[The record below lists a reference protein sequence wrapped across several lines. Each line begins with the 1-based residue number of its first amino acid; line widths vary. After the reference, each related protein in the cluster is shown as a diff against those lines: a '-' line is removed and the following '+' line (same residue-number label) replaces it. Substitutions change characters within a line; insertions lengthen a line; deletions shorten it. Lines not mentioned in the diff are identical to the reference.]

1 MSNYLIKLK
10 PIGKFFFGGDMTF
23 FVGRAKK
30 PIKGEVLSAKEEEE
44 VKFNAQYSSYIIK
57 SEKFPQQTSLLGML
71 RFLLLRN
78 HKDPVV
84 FDKSVNKIIG
94 KAEEVAK
101 VIGKSSFPA
110 AEEKEI
116 NNKYGYIKELSPCF
130 LMNGDNIITRL
141 PMDYGLETI
150 DLSNGNALSYND
162 SPITLKEVLTEE
174 KDKDDKYKKYSAKDG
189 LSVRYGFVSKDK
201 NGEGKDTIIIYDE
214 KEIFIEDQRIGI
226 SRNIVTGKTEEN
238 ALYKQIN
245 YRLADGFCFAFYA
258 KINIDDIK
266 PFNNQVVLLG
276 ADSSQFVIQIEPLK
290 GEEASADYLPEMSLP
305 SSNVS
310 VNNGYCEVMLTSPTL
325 IDKKTATFADFAITE
340 TIPFKCMQT
349 VQISTETTKKTD
361 NYDRVKGGIGY
372 SERYELYQ
380 TGSVFYFR
388 IQDNANEFIKEI
400 ESHKEFRQIGYNHYL
415 VTNLTT
421 NK

>member
-1 MSNYLIKLK
+1 MSNYLIKLT
-10 PIGKFFFGGDMTF
+10 PIGKFFFGGDMSF
-23 FVGRAKK
+23 QVGNNKN
-30 PIKGEVLSAKEEEE
+30 SS
-44 VKFNAQYSSYIIK
+44 FNTRYSSYIIK

-78 HKDPVV
+78 DSSL
-84 FDKSVNKIIG
+84 FDGYKIIG
-94 KAEEVAK
+94 EVK
-101 VIGKSSFPA
+101 DLIGEKSFTSNGGNR
-110 AEEKEI
+110 
-116 NNKYGYIKELSPCF
+116 NNYGKIQDLSPCF

-141 PMDYGLETI
+141 QMDYGLETI
-150 DLSNGNALSYND
+150 DLSAGNLLSYNNNAINL
-162 SPITLKEVLTEE
+162 SKIVSGK
-174 KDKDDKYKKYSAKDG
+174 KDNGDEIKYSAKDG
-189 LSVRYGFVSKDK
+189 LSIRYGYVSKK
-201 NGEGKDTIIIYDE
+201 ENGEDKVTIYDDS
-214 KEIFIEDQRIGI
+214 EIFIEDQRIGI
-226 SRNIVTGKTEEN
+226 SRNIATGKTEDN
-238 ALYKQIN
+238 ALYKQVN
-245 YRLADGFCFAFYA
+245 YRLADDFCFAFYA